1 LKKANG
7 LLTKFKDSLIR
18 TAGWQISSSMLHG
31 FIGSISSAY
40 NYSKDLNTSLN
51 NIRIV
56 TGKNIDEMARFA
68 EQANRAARALST
80 TTTAY
85 TDAALIFYQ

>member
-1 LKKANG
+1 
-7 LLTKFKDSLIR
+7 
-18 TAGWQISSSMLHG
+18 MLHG